1 MGVEIPKVIPPQES
15 GEGGLDKFK
24 AEIDA
29 IENEIKNLPENEQNF
44 IHAIWQT
51 HEAIDVLDENNIGNS
66 NLART
71 KIVNAFNSILDK
83 LKGEMNTSRM
93 LEIEKIGIRKYQN
106 EKAIMEHL
114 KSQQK

>member
-1 MGVEIPKVIPPQES
+1 MEIQKNIPPQES
-15 GEGGLDKFK
+15 GGSELDKFK

-29 IENEIKNLPENEQNF
+29 IENEIKDLPENEQNF

-51 HEAIDVLDENNIGNS
+51 HEAMDAMDENNID

-71 KIVNAFNSILDK
+71 KIINAFNSILDK
-83 LKGEMNTSRM
+83 LKGDMSTDRM